1 MEEVPAAKGVSYR
14 LAYPQTIL
22 VSIPFQVFLVVGE
35 YLAGFRND
43 PDLPHCSS
51 DLDPAVS
58 HCSPTYLGVVFDVLW
73 MRDECH
79 RLALEENLFPFVNSA
94 LVHCDGFPCS
104 DVAYHSGLRQT
115 SPWLARW
122 RMSVGVNKAARSR
135 KATKP
140 IKAS

>member
-14 LAYPQTIL
+14 LAYPQMIL
-22 VSIPFQVFLVVGE
+22 VSIPFQIFLVVGE

-58 HCSPTYLGVVFDVLW
+58 HYSPTYLGVVFDVLW

-94 LVHCDGFPCS
+94 LVH
-104 DVAYHSGLRQT
+104 
-115 SPWLARW
+115 
-122 RMSVGVNKAARSR
+122 
-135 KATKP
+135 
-140 IKAS
+140 